1 MEHESKS
8 ARELIT
14 RLFRSVDNPAGRQY
28 VALHQNWQSLVGF
41 DLAAHSEPVDIK
53 RNALVVELDHPG
65 WMQILQ
71 LQEKELLARVQRE
84 FPELKVGALHMRLV
98 RSGDEPTGEAG
109 AAAGGSGGK
118 KPRGAPE
125 TDSDSEVDAAGG
137 EDEPEGIERIDD
149 PELRAR
155 LQRLGRMIAERSGG
169 EPDPEPDRGDEDGDS
184 PVR

>member
-8 ARELIT
+8 AGELVT

-28 VALHQNWQSLVGF
+28 VALHQSWQSLVGY

-71 LQEKELLARVQRE
+71 LQEKQLLGRVQRE
-84 FPELKVGALHMRLV
+84 FPELKIGALHMRLV
-98 RSGDEPTGEAG
+98 RGEDDASREVSAASTAPGHPPADEKPRSTPEARSDVTAPGAGDDEPG
-109 AAAGGSGGK
+109 
-118 KPRGAPE
+118 
-125 TDSDSEVDAAGG
+125 
-137 EDEPEGIERIDD
+137 GIERIDD

-155 LQRLGRMIAERSGG
+155 LKRLGRMIAERSA
-169 EPDPEPDRGDEDGDS
+169 EE
-184 PVR
+184 